1 MTLNDYLVGI
11 HWHDVIV
18 IGAGHNG
25 LVAAL
30 FLARKGLKVLVLE
43 ERDVVGGA
51 ARTERPFAR
60 APELA
65 ASTGAHLLG
74 LMPPELLAKMGI
86 LLPLVPR
93 DPQTF
98 LPTTDGR
105 YVTFG
110 SNLAQTK
117 EQLVRAFSETD
128 ARAFEAMQ
136 TELGALRDD
145 VAKTWLEAPLS
156 IEETAEKYV
165 RKPLRRAFIDL
176 CRKPAGGY
184 IERWGFRSDLLRAMY
199 AVTAGLSGV
208 GDPWTTP
215 GTGMSLLVQSM
226 ARLSDVGSAGGAGGE
241 WMGVKGGMGTV
252 PRMIADEALRLGV
265 IVETEVK
272 ACQIVVEGGIAKGVV
287 LKDGTM
293 HHATAVLCNADPFR
307 MRDLLGRSALP
318 PEYNERLDGY
328 RRDGGAMKV
337 NLALSA
343 VPRFTCWPGGAF
355 EEAGFGATTHLLPD
369 EKDALRALAD
379 GHAAVKRGEL
389 ADAPSIQLY
398 LQPGLEEGAP
408 DPSGHISAAL
418 FVQPVPYAIAG
429 STWEAE
435 EGKYVERLLAICDR
449 FAPGMSSLVVD
460 TFTLHPAKIER
471 HFGITR
477 GHVHHI
483 DNGFGFAD
491 RLPYATPVQGLYSCS
506 AGTHPAGS
514 VIGAAGHNAAM
525 KVLEDLGKASRRPP
539 SL

>member
-18 IGAGHNG
+18 VGAGHNG

-43 ERDVVGGA
+43 EAEVIGGA
-51 ARTERPFAR
+51 ARTERPFAK

-74 LMPPELLAKMGI
+74 PMPPELIAKMGI
-86 LLPLVPR
+86 DFPLVRR
-93 DPQTF
+93 DPHAF

-110 SNLAQTK
+110 SNVAETKAQIC
-117 EQLVRAFSETD
+117 RHFSESD
-128 ARAFEAMQ
+128 FRAYEAMHA
-136 TELGALRDD
+136 ELDALRDD
-145 VAKTWLEAPLS
+145 VARTWLEPPLS
-156 IEETAEKYV
+156 IEETAERYV
-165 RKPLRRAFIDL
+165 RKPLRRAFVDL

-184 IERWGFRSDLLRAMY
+184 IERWGFRCDLLKAMHS
-199 AVTAGLSGV
+199 VIAGLSGV

-226 ARLSDVGSAGGAGGE
+226 GRLPESDGTGGGWAA
-241 WMGVKGGMGTV
+241 VKGGLGTV
-252 PRMIADEALRLGV
+252 PRMIADLALRLGV
-265 IVETEVK
+265 IVETETKV
-272 ACQIVVEGGIAKGVV
+272 AQIVVEGGIARGVV

-307 MRDLLGRSALP
+307 MRDLVGRAALP
-318 PEYNERLDGY
+318 GDYNERLDRY
-328 RRDGGAMKV
+328 RRPGGAMKV
-337 NLALSA
+337 NLALSG
-343 VPRFTCWPGGAF
+343 VPHFAAWPEGAY
-355 EEAGFGATTHLLPD
+355 ETKDFGATAYLLPD
-369 EKDALRALAD
+369 EGEVMRALAE
-379 GHAAVKRGEL
+379 GYAAVKERKL
-389 ADAPSIQLY
+389 PASPSILLD
-398 LQPGLEEGAP
+398 LQPGLDPAGA
-408 DPSGHISAAL
+408 DADGLVSASL
-418 FVQPVPYAIAG
+418 YVQPVPYEIAG

-435 EGKYVERLLAICDR
+435 DSKFVARLLAIGDR
-449 FAPGMSSLVVD
+449 FAPNLSSLVVD
-460 TFTLHPAKIER
+460 AVALHPAKIER
-471 HFGITR
+471 HFGITG
-477 GHVHHI
+477 GHVHHV

-506 AGTHPAGS
+506 AGTHPAGA

>member
-11 HWHDVIV
+11 RWHDVIV
-18 IGAGHNG
+18 VGAGHNG

-43 ERDVVGGA
+43 ERDAIGGA
-51 ARTERPFAR
+51 ARTERPFAK
-60 APELA
+60 APELS

-74 LMPPELLAKMGI
+74 LMPPELIAKMG
-86 LLPLVPR
+86 LDLPLVPR
-93 DPQTF
+93 DPHTF

-110 SNLAQTK
+110 TNEAETR
-117 EQLVRAFSETD
+117 EQLVRGFSEAD
-128 ARAFEAMQ
+128 WRAHAAMQ
-136 TELGALRDD
+136 AELGALRDD
-145 VAKTWLEAPLS
+145 VAKTWLEPPLS
-156 IEETAEKYV
+156 IEETAETYV

-199 AVTAGLSGV
+199 AVIAGLSGV

-226 ARLSDVGSAGGAGGE
+226 GRLAGSSGGG
-241 WMGVKGGMGTV
+241 WLGVKGGMGTV
-252 PRMIADEALRLGV
+252 PRMVADAAIRLGV
-265 IVETEVK
+265 SVETEAKVGHV
-272 ACQIVVEGGIAKGVV
+272 VVENGVAKGVV

-293 HHATAVLCNADPFR
+293 HHATAVICNADPFR
-307 MRDLLGRSALP
+307 MRELVGRSALP
-318 PEYNERLDGY
+318 PEYHERLDGY

-343 VPRFTCWPGGAF
+343 VPRFACWPGGAF
-355 EEAGFGATTHLLPD
+355 EQRDFGATTHLLPD
-369 EKDALRALAD
+369 EQAAMRTLAE
-379 GHAAVKRGEL
+379 GYVAVKEGRL
-389 ADAPSIQLY
+389 AETPSIQLH
-398 LQPGLEEGAP
+398 LQPGLDPAGP
-408 DPSGHISAAL
+408 DPAGLVSAAL

-435 EGKYVERLLAICDR
+435 EAKYVERLLAICDR
-449 FAPGMSSLVVD
+449 FAPGLSSLVVD

-491 RLPYATPVQGLYSCS
+491 RLPYATPIQGLYTCS

-525 KVLEDLGKASRRPP
+525 RVLEDLGKASRRPP

>member
-18 IGAGHNG
+18 VGAGHNG

-43 ERDVVGGA
+43 EREVIGGA
-51 ARTERPFAR
+51 ARTERPFPKLPA
-60 APELA
+60 LA
-65 ASTGAHLLG
+65 ASTGAQLLG
-74 LMPPELLAKMGI
+74 PIPPELVAKMGI
-86 LLPLVPR
+86 DLPLVRR
-93 DPQTF
+93 DPHAF
-98 LPTTDGR
+98 LPMTNGR

-110 SNLAQTK
+110 SDGAATRAQI
-117 EQLVRAFSETD
+117 VRHFSEAD
-128 ARAFEAMQ
+128 WSAFEAMQ
-136 TELGALRDD
+136 AELAALRDD
-145 VAKTWLEAPLS
+145 VARTWLEAPLS
-156 IEETAEKYV
+156 IEETAERYV

-184 IERWGFRSDLLRAMY
+184 IERWGFRSDLLKAMQG
-199 AVTAGLSGV
+199 VIAGLSGV

-215 GTGMSLLVQSM
+215 GTGMSLLVQAMGRLPETNGGWM
-226 ARLSDVGSAGGAGGE
+226 A
-241 WMGVKGGMGTV
+241 VKGGMGTV

-265 IVETEVK
+265 IIETEAKVG
-272 ACQIVVEGGIAKGVV
+272 QIVIEGGIAKGIV

-307 MRDLLGRSALP
+307 MRDLVGRAALP
-318 PEYNERLDGY
+318 SDYNERLDGY
-328 RRDGGAMKV
+328 RRDGGALQV
-337 NLALSA
+337 NLALSD
-343 VPRFTCWPGGAF
+343 VPHFIAWPEGAF
-355 EEAGFGATTHLLPD
+355 ETSDFGATAYLLPD
-369 EKDALRALAD
+369 EGEVMRTLAE
-379 GHAAVKRGEL
+379 GYAAVKQRKL
-389 ADAPSIQLY
+389 APTPSIQFQ
-398 LQPGLEEGAP
+398 LQPELDPAGP
-408 DPSGHISAAL
+408 DPGGHLSAAL
-418 FVQPVPYAIAG
+418 YVHPVPYEIAG
-429 STWEAE
+429 STWAAE
-435 EGKYVERLLAICDR
+435 ENGYVTRLLELCDH
-449 FAPGMSSLVVD
+449 FAPNLSALVVD
-460 TFTLHPAKIER
+460 RFTLSPPKIEE

-539 SL
+539 SF